1 MTMETLTAVE
11 ARRHDAGGKGVISDR
26 TLIFY
31 VTTTRVTYTTAAS
44 FTPNSPLAAK
54 LSLSV
59 LLSQFAAFDP
69 ACITSK

>member
-1 MTMETLTAVE
+1 MTMKTLTAVE

-54 LSLSV
+54 LSSLCRSFSLSS
-59 LLSQFAAFDP
+59 LPSTPRA
-69 ACITSK
+69 